1 MCTMGTGMTS
11 LAGESPFLRTHAT
24 RHIHAGGFGFHHLHS
39 GSGRPLVLVH
49 GGGSWLYT
57 YRYVIAPL
65 SRSFSVHALDLP
77 GYGYTTMPQAAVPMN
92 LSTMTS
98 ALKDFM
104 TALGLDNAS
113 FVGHSWGGG
122 WVLAFAMA
130 FPAMVDRLVLMDSS
144 GLDVPDVME
153 WELLKIPVLGEILL
167 RVLTPGMVRRRLMK
181 SFHDPSLVDGIM
193 VREIFLPLKK
203 PANRKAQ
210 AAVSRN
216 LSWKSVEAGLPAL
229 TKKAMLIWGA
239 QDRYLDVS
247 LAGRFSQ
254 RLPGLRVEIIDRC
267 GHCPHEEKP
276 HRVVELV
283 DDFFR
288 TP

>member
-1 MCTMGTGMTS
+1 MPPGTSTRGIR
-11 LAGESPFLRTHAT
+11 LPSPSFRVRQA
-24 RHIHAGGFGFHHLHS
+24 
-39 GSGRPLVLVH
+39 LVLVH

-153 WELLKIPVLGEILL
+153 WELLKIPVLG
-167 RVLTPGMVRRRLMK
+167 RSCCGSSPR
-181 SFHDPSLVDGIM
+181 
-193 VREIFLPLKK
+193 
-203 PANRKAQ
+203 A
-210 AAVSRN
+210 
-216 LSWKSVEAGLPAL
+216 WCAG
-229 TKKAMLIWGA
+229 G
-239 QDRYLDVS
+239 S
-247 LAGRFSQ
+247 
-254 RLPGLRVEIIDRC
+254 
-267 GHCPHEEKP
+267 
-276 HRVVELV
+276 
-283 DDFFR
+283 
-288 TP
+288 